1 VPKTDDRQSPGAFD
15 RRVIFRPFLFD
26 PDRPADQ
33 ADQKVK
39 RQIRQTNK
47 DSLFEGIRGQIGGFK
62 DLLNFF
68 VH

>member
-1 VPKTDDRQSPGAFD
+1 M
-15 RRVIFRPFLFD
+15 FD